1 MAIETLET
9 YKEKK
14 SRSDDIRIQNSHITE
29 LNKVLNKKV
38 FKKNALFISSQTLWE
53 IMQPIG
59 GKGKHNYHGL
69 TPDKVYDAIA
79 TLRFSTDVTLS
90 YDDRYLIVTLATVF
104 DDINIAIVITPKG
117 TKKNNPENYINKI
130 ITIYPYKKK

>member
-1 MAIETLET
+1 
-9 YKEKK
+9 
-14 SRSDDIRIQNSHITE
+14 
-29 LNKVLNKKV
+29 
-38 FKKNALFISSQTLWE
+38 
-53 IMQPIG
+53 MQPIG
-59 GKGKHNYHGL
+59 GKGKYNYHGL

-117 TKKNNPENYINKI
+117 TKKNNPKNYINKI